1 MAISK
6 ENKDIK
12 ETIENQ
18 NEELKKELNERE
30 KYWNETIEN
39 ISKKLV
45 KPIQEMIQ
53 LQAEVISIRQILTE
67 EIKSISYQIYKFKQ
81 KMKVYEKERLEFYL
95 LGYVAKTSGGE
106 KAKLIESD
114 LSLYQYRLDIFDVHA
129 NFLRET
135 QKDVDNVNFAIK
147 NKITLFQ
154 LTEME

>member
-1 MAISK
+1 M
-6 ENKDIK
+6 
-12 ETIENQ
+12 Q
-18 NEELKKELNERE
+18 NDELKKELQETEN
-30 KYWNETIEN
+30 YWNETIEKL
-39 ISKKLV
+39 SKKLL
-45 KPIQEMIQ
+45 KPVNEIIQV
-53 LQAEVISIRQILTE
+53 QAEVISLRQILTE

-81 KMKVYEKERLEFYL
+81 KMKIYEKERLEFYL

-114 LSLYQYRLDIFDVHA
+114 LALYQRRLDIFDVHV

-135 QKDVDNVNFAIK
+135 QKNVDNVNFAIK